1 MGRFFNVDNPVWRF
15 IGNLADVFIVS
26 VFWIICSLPVI
37 TIGASTTAMYYVTLK
52 LASNQEGYT
61 TRSFFKSFREN
72 FKQATSIWI
81 GTAAVGVVLYLD
93 VMWCLT
99 SETALGRS
107 VIIAAFL
114 MCVIYLLFVFMVFP
128 LLARCENTV
137 SALVKMAF
145 AMCIRNAVLL
155 FSAVVITAVIFYIA
169 LFRVW
174 ILIIVAPGLSAFLSS
189 YIINRIFEKYHLNL
203 QN

>member
-107 VIIAAFL
+107 VIIAALL

-174 ILIIVAPGLSAFLSS
+174 ILIIVAPGLSAFIAL
-189 YIINRIFEKYHLNL
+189 K
-203 QN
+203 

>member
-26 VFWIICSLPVI
+26 ILWIVCSLPIV

-61 TRSFFKSFREN
+61 VRSFFKSFREN
-72 FKQATSIWI
+72 FKQATVIWI

-99 SETALGRS
+99 SGTAFARS
-107 VIIAAFL
+107 MIIAAL
-114 MCVIYLLFVFMVFP
+114 MLCVIYLLFLFMIFP
-128 LLARCENTV
+128 LLARCDNTV

-145 AMCIRNAVLL
+145 ALCIRNAVLL
-155 FSAVVITAVIFYIA
+155 FSAVVITAVIFYAA
-169 LFRVW
+169 LFHAW
-174 ILIIVAPGLSAFLSS
+174 ILVIIAPGLSAFLNS

>member
-26 VFWIICSLPVI
+26 VLWIVCSLPVV

-61 TRSFFKSFREN
+61 VRSFFKSFRQN
-72 FKQATSIWI
+72 FKQATVIWI

-93 VMWCLT
+93 VSGT
-99 SETALGRS
+99 SLGRS
-107 VIIAAFL
+107 VIIAAL
-114 MCVIYLLFVFMVFP
+114 IMCVIYLLFLTMVFP

-145 AMCIRNAVLL
+145 ALCIRNAVLL
-155 FSAVVITAVIFYIA
+155 FSAVVITAVIFYVA
-169 LFRVW
+169 LFHVW
-174 ILIIVAPGLSAFLSS
+174 ILAIIAPGLSAFLNS

-203 QN
+203 QS

>member
-107 VIIAAFL
+107 VIIADLL

>member
-26 VFWIICSLPVI
+26 VLWIVCSLPVV
-37 TIGASTTAMYYVTLK
+37 TIGASTTAMYYVALK

-61 TRSFFKSFREN
+61 VRSFFKSFREN
-72 FKQATSIWI
+72 FKQATCIWI
-81 GTAAVGVVLYLD
+81 PTALVGIVLYLD
-93 VMWCLT
+93 VIWCLT
-99 SETALGRS
+99 SGTSLGRS
-107 VIIAAFL
+107 MIIAALIFCL
-114 MCVIYLLFVFMVFP
+114 IYILFVFMIFP

-137 SALVKMAF
+137 SALVKMGF
-145 AMCIRNAVLL
+145 ALCIRNGILL

-169 LFRVW
+169 LFQVW
-174 ILIIVAPGLSAFLSS
+174 ILVIIAPGLSAFLNS

-203 QN
+203 PA

>member
-72 FKQATSIWI
+72 FKKATSIWI